1 MNLEERVRLKKA
13 DRNELYCLEPPFP
26 YTNFLIE
33 LSNACNHACIFCTHQ
48 KMKRPVG
55 KIEPKMVSSVLRQAY
70 DLGSR
75 EVGFY
80 STGEPFI
87 VNELPSILKRRKISD
102 MSMSI

>member
-13 DRNELYCLEPPFP
+13 NRRELYSLEPPFP

-55 KIEPKMVSSVLRQAY
+55 FIKEDLLYQVLQQAY
-70 DLGSR
+70 DLGTR

-80 STGEPFI
+80 ATGEPFI
-87 VNELPSILKRRKISD
+87 VNILSKYVTKAKEI
-102 MSMSI
+102 